1 MECDKLV
8 SIIIPVYNVQTYLRE
23 CLDSILQQTYKNF
36 EVILVDD
43 GSNDDSPNLCEEYAQ
58 KDSRFIAI
66 HKENGGVASARN
78 KGLQVAKGEYIT
90 FVDSDDTIDSN
101 YIEAMVSGM
110 ERYKVDFVRAPFK
123 KNGVPQFNY
132 SYYASLDNP
141 VIEFYSMINT
151 SLFNSVWGMM
161 LKRNCIGDICFDESI
176 FYGEDVLFLLQV
188 FVNSENKELLLLKG
202 PFYNY
207 AVREGSALNT
217 SFNVKWLSLLT
228 VADKVEDLLRPFPFM
243 DCPAKKFKKFC
254 CLTVYEKLVD
264 CKESRYAEKKKVLRE
279 EIIKLRKQGFRP
291 KNKIADIME
300 LSVIYGGYGIIRNLR
315 KIKSR
320 LFA

>member
-1 MECDKLV
+1 
-8 SIIIPVYNVQTYLRE
+8 
-23 CLDSILQQTYKNF
+23 
-36 EVILVDD
+36 
-43 GSNDDSPNLCEEYAQ
+43 
-58 KDSRFIAI
+58 
-66 HKENGGVASARN
+66 
-78 KGLQVAKGEYIT
+78 
-90 FVDSDDTIDSN
+90 
-101 YIEAMVSGM
+101 
-110 ERYKVDFVRAPFK
+110 
-123 KNGVPQFNY
+123 
-132 SYYASLDNP
+132 
-141 VIEFYSMINT
+141 
-151 SLFNSVWGMM
+151 
-161 LKRNCIGDICFDESI
+161 
-176 FYGEDVLFLLQV
+176 LQV

-264 CKESRYAEKKKVLRE
+264 CKESRYAEMKKVLRE